1 MKQKHIIKAIVA
13 LLLTLSFQAC
23 RDDFDISQI
32 SEPRKLSVNCYPST
46 ADTTWIWVSRTIPVD
61 KQSMANQDLSIS
73 HASII
78 YKVNGQQREVSEK
91 SSGLYYVCSPQQV
104 GDKVTIE
111 VAVNGYEPV
120 TSEAVVPN
128 AIPISIDGLKKI
140 TTYNHDSDRFE
151 DYDQLTATFSD
162 PEATTDFYAV
172 RVRAVNYKGNVYGV
186 ADPVYDENGHID
198 HYQTQWSL
206 GNSRGT
212 YANYLRYKEM
222 YPNAEWHVEVQ
233 DSIYSYPTISD
244 EDEPLLN
251 PLSEFEENFGFNN
264 NFFRQFYIFSD
275 ATINGQTYTL
285 HLNMPTNYWL
295 SDQYQFMTRFQVQ
308 LYHISPELYRY
319 VKALNDAENNEWA
332 QGGFSILR
340 PTPSNI
346 LNGVGIMSGYNVT
359 ETTWIT
365 KTYQ

>member
-61 KQSMANQDLSIS
+61 KQSTVHQDFSIGN
-73 HASII
+73 ASII
-78 YKVNGQQREVSEK
+78 YQVNGQPREVCEK
-91 SSGLYYVCSPQQV
+91 EPGLYYTCSPQKV

-111 VAVNGYEPV
+111 VSANGFERV
-120 TSEAVVPN
+120 TSEATVPN
-128 AIPISIDGLKKI
+128 AIPIRLEGLKKI
-140 TTYNHDSDRFE
+140 TTYNHDIDRFAT
-151 DYDQLTATFSD
+151 YDQLTATFSD

-172 RVRAVNYKGNVYGV
+172 RVRAINYKGLVYGV

-206 GNSRGT
+206 GDSRGT

-222 YPNAEWHVEVQ
+222 YPNAEWHVELQ
-233 DSIYSYPTISD
+233 DSVYSYPTISVD
-244 EDEPLLN
+244 DEPLLN

-264 NFFRQFYIFSD
+264 RFFRQFYIFSD

-285 HLNMPTNYWL
+285 HLNIPKNYWL
-295 SDQYQFMTRFQVQ
+295 EKYQFMTRLQVQ

-319 VKALNDAENNEWA
+319 AKALNDAENNEWA
-332 QGGFSILR
+332 QGGFSILS

-346 LNGVGIMSGYNVT
+346 VNGVGIMGGYHTT

-365 KTYQ
+365 KTYE